1 MNPAHDA
8 VLAEQVKGVPLYV
21 SCFHGSFQA
30 AMLNLSIRMTEFVG
44 DKTWLG
50 I

>member
-1 MNPAHDA
+1 MNPAHD
-8 VLAEQVKGVPLYV
+8 VLLVEQVKAVPLHV

-30 AMLNLSIRMTEFVG
+30 AMLKLSIRMTEFVG
-44 DKTWLG
+44 DKAWLG